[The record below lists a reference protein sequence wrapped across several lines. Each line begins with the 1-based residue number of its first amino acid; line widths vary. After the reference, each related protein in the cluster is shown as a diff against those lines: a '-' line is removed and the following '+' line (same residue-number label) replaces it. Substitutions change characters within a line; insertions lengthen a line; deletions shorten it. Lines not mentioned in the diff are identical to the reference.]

1 MGDLYNKHVKGKGK
15 SKGSGI
21 LQTTP
26 DFKNKYGQTQTD
38 VMNKK
43 GAAIKT
49 AETNFNKLRTAFKGF
64 NFDQNTA
71 KRFNSADS
79 TNISNLEKSYAGF
92 NKSLDSINK
101 VNKDYVDKILPN
113 DSSNKMLSPETTPL
127 LQGAYSRGDAFIQ
140 DYEGQALM
148 KGLENIQQNV
158 SAQFNDPGATGKRQA
173 NRVKRREKRMS
184 NNPKLD
190 NEKFTNKT
198 ASIKDKSEA
207 NINKATINQRYKEWM
222 INRNQTS
229 NITPEMEALLNQGN
243 KKKNDN
249 KNIDPKTGKPYVGA
263 LTAEQKQAKIDA
275 ANAINAIN
283 KR

>member
-1 MGDLYNKHVKGKGK
+1 MGNLYNKHIKG
-15 SKGSGI
+15 KGSGI

-26 DFKNKYGQTQTD
+26 DFKNEFGQTQTD

-49 AETNFNKLRTAFKGF
+49 AENTFNKLRTAFKDF
-64 NFDQNTA
+64 NFDTNTA

-79 TNISNLEKSYAGF
+79 TNVSNLEKNYAGF

-101 VNKDYVDKILPN
+101 VNKDYADKIL
-113 DSSNKMLSPETTPL
+113 SPESTPL
-127 LQGAYSRGDAFIQ
+127 LQGAYSRGDAFVQ

-148 KGLENIQQNV
+148 KGLENIQQSV

-190 NEKFTNKT
+190 NKKFKNKT
-198 ASIKDKSEA
+198 ASIKDKSES
-207 NINKATINQRYKEWM
+207 NINEATINQRYKEWM
-222 INRNQTS
+222 INRKQPGV
-229 NITPEMEALLNQGN
+229 ITPEMEALLNQGN
-243 KKKNDN
+243 QNNSKNS
-249 KNIDPKTGKPYVGA
+249 NIDPATGKPYAAA
-263 LTAEQKQAKIDA
+263 LTKYQSNAKNDVSNVLNNLQNDLI
-275 ANAINAIN
+275 
-283 KR
+283 K

>member
-1 MGDLYNKHVKGKGK
+1 MGDLYNKHVRGKGK

-26 DFKNKYGQTQTD
+26 DFKNEYGQTQND

-43 GAAIKT
+43 GADIKK

-64 NFDQNTA
+64 NFDTNTA

-79 TNISNLEKSYAGF
+79 TNISNLEKSYGGF

-101 VNKDYVDKILPN
+101 VNKDYTDKVLG
-113 DSSNKMLSPETTPL
+113 SETTPL
-127 LQGAYSRGDAFIQ
+127 LQGAYSKGDAFIQ
-140 DYEGQALM
+140 DYEGQALR
-148 KGLENIQQNV
+148 KGLENIQQSV

-198 ASIKDKSEA
+198 ASIKGKSEA
-207 NINKATINQRYKEWM
+207 NINEATINQRYKEWM
-222 INRNQTS
+222 INRNQPGT
-229 NITPEMEALLNQGN
+229 ITPEMEALLNQGN

-249 KNIDPKTGKPYVGA
+249 KNIDPKTGNPYVGA

-283 KR
+283 KK